1 VAASNVAEAPPRA
14 FDELGRRIVRLAL
27 PALGAL
33 LVEPIYNLTDSAIVG
48 HLGKVPLGGLAIA
61 TGALNL
67 VGWTSAFIEMA
78 TVSLVAF
85 RRGAGDEAGAGRA
98 AGAAYAWS
106 AALGLVTAVAVYFAA
121 PALVVLLGGHGA
133 VAHQATTY
141 LRIASLGL
149 LPLLVAYAGTG
160 HLMGLGDT
168 RRPFLVALVANGVNV
183 VLEVVLVYVVHAG
196 IAGSAWGTVAAQF
209 VSAALFVVVSAR
221 ATVHARR
228 PGRSEIVRLGRD
240 GVPLTIRT
248 VALSAV
254 LLAATAVAA
263 RLGTEQLGGHQIALQ
278 IWLLLSLT
286 LDAIAVPAQVFVG
299 EALGRGEAAEARRVG
314 RRTLQFGFWG
324 GVGAGVLTAGLSWAI
339 PWLFSSNPAVR
350 GQALVALLLCGL
362 MQPLAGLA
370 FVLDGLVL
378 GAGAY
383 RTMQYAMIGA
393 LLAFVPLAAV
403 TLGHHGIGLAGVWVA
418 LVCWLGARVLILGRF
433 WVRGAWAP
441 AGPDSPGHGG
451 AV

>member
-1 VAASNVAEAPPRA
+1 MAPSAPAGPPLRRL
-14 FDELGRRIVRLAL
+14 DDLDRRIVGLAL

-98 AGAAYAWS
+98 AGAAYLWS
-106 AALGLVTAVAVYFAA
+106 AALGVVTAVAVYLAA
-121 PALVVLLGGHGA
+121 PALVVLLGGRGV
-133 VAHQATTY
+133 VAHQAVTY

-149 LPLLVAYAGTG
+149 LPLLVSYAGVG
-160 HLMGLGDT
+160 HLTGLGDT
-168 RRPFLVALVANGVNV
+168 RRPFVVALVANAVNV
-183 VLEVVLVYVVHAG
+183 VLEVVLVYGVHAG

-209 VSAALFVVVSAR
+209 VSAGLFVAISAR
-221 ATVHARR
+221 AAVHARR
-228 PGRSEIVRLGRD
+228 PGRAEIVRLGRD

-254 LLAATAVAA
+254 LLASTAVAA
-263 RLGTEQLGGHQIALQ
+263 RLGTEPLGGHQIALQ

-286 LDAIAVPAQVFVG
+286 LDAIAVPAQVFAG
-299 EALGRGEAAEARRVG
+299 EALGRGDAPEARRVG
-314 RRTLQFGFWG
+314 RRTLRFGLVG

-339 PWLFSSNPAVR
+339 PGLFSSNPAVR
-350 GQALVALLLCGL
+350 RQALVALLLCGL

-393 LLAFVPLAAV
+393 LLAFLPLAAA
-403 TLGHHGIGLAGVWVA
+403 TLVAHGIGLAGVWVA
-418 LVCWLGARVLILGRF
+418 LVCWLAARVVILGRF
-433 WVRGAWAP
+433 WVRGRWVP
-441 AGPDSPGHGG
+441 AGSP
-451 AV
+451 V